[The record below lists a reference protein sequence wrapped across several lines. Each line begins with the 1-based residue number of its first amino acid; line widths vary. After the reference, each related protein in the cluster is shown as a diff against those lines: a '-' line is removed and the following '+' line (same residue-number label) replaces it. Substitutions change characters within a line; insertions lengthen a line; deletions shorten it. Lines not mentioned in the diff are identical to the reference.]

1 MKTATLFIPLTVV
14 FSIAMAPSLMAQ
26 VTPTTLTQPI
36 VNAQTQN
43 QAPAAEQR
51 DARFRSV
58 YGNSSSAPAARAPQA
73 TPPPV
78 ARPVVVP
85 AAPQAAVAPAQP
97 SSPEDARFRSVYG
110 SSASRGAAAARAG
123 AGAPP
128 AVVAPGA
135 PAALPAVAA
144 PRVRRED
151 PEREQR
157 IINFQ
162 RQNAISG
169 NPSSQYDLGMRYVKG
184 DGVEQD
190 DKQALEWLKLS
201 AKSGHGR
208 AKKELAALEKRLAEK
223 GKDAGKDASEVEAPV
238 AKAAKSESE

>member
-1 MKTATLFIPLTVV
+1 MKTATLFIPLAVAASVV
-14 FSIAMAPSLMAQ
+14 VSPLPAQ

-36 VNAQTQN
+36 VNAQAQN
-43 QAPAAEQR
+43 QAPPAEQR

-73 TPPPV
+73 PPPPAARPVGVPVAPPV
-78 ARPVVVP
+78 A
-85 AAPQAAVAPAQP
+85 AVPAQP
-97 SSPEDARFRSVYG
+97 SPQDARFRSVYG
-110 SSASRGAAAARAG
+110 SSASRGPAAAS
-123 AGAPP
+123 P
-128 AVVAPGA
+128 AVTPGA
-135 PAALPAVAA
+135 PAAPPVLAA
-144 PRVRRED
+144 PVVRRED

-223 GKDAGKDASEVEAPV
+223 GKDAPAAEAPV